1 MNLVVIGA
9 NHAGTAAIN
18 TILDN
23 YPQEKV
29 TVFDQNN
36 NISFLGC
43 GMALWIGRQISG
55 PGGLFY
61 ASPEQ
66 FERKGATVYLETT
79 VDAIDFAGKTVYA
92 TGKDGEKICQPYDKL
107 ILATGSLP
115 IRLDIPGMDL
125 ENVQFVKLFQDA
137 EAVVKKLTDPDIQN
151 VTVVGGGYIGVELV
165 EAFVRNGRK
174 ARLIDLAETCLSGY
188 YDRDFCNRMA
198 ENLSSHGV
206 ELRFGQTVTSLQGK
220 DGKVTQVVTDKGSYD
235 TDMVV
240 FAIGFKPN
248 TALGSGHLEL
258 LRGAYHVDRCQQTSD
273 PDVYAVGDCATIYN
287 NAKRADDYIALAT
300 NAVRSG
306 ILAAHNACGSH
317 VESPGVQ
324 GSNGISIWGLN
335 LFSTGLTVA
344 KAKEAGF
351 DAKSTEYT
359 DWQKAGFMESG
370 NTKTTCRI
378 VYDAQSREVLGAQLI
393 SDYDVSM
400 GLHMFSLA
408 IQERITIDKLKL
420 LDLFF
425 LPHFNQPYN
434 YITMAALQAE

>member
-79 VDAIDFAGKTVYA
+79 VDAIDFAGKTVHA

-151 VTVVGGGYIGVELV
+151 LS
-165 EAFVRNGRK
+165 
-174 ARLIDLAETCLSGY
+174 LI
-188 YDRDFCNRMA
+188 
-198 ENLSSHGV
+198 H
-206 ELRFGQTVTSLQGK
+206 
-220 DGKVTQVVTDKGSYD
+220 
-235 TDMVV
+235 
-240 FAIGFKPN
+240 I
-248 TALGSGHLEL
+248 
-258 LRGAYHVDRCQQTSD
+258 
-273 PDVYAVGDCATIYN
+273 
-287 NAKRADDYIALAT
+287 
-300 NAVRSG
+300 
-306 ILAAHNACGSH
+306 
-317 VESPGVQ
+317 
-324 GSNGISIWGLN
+324 
-335 LFSTGLTVA
+335 
-344 KAKEAGF
+344 
-351 DAKSTEYT
+351 
-359 DWQKAGFMESG
+359 
-370 NTKTTCRI
+370 
-378 VYDAQSREVLGAQLI
+378 
-393 SDYDVSM
+393 
-400 GLHMFSLA
+400 
-408 IQERITIDKLKL
+408 
-420 LDLFF
+420 
-425 LPHFNQPYN
+425 
-434 YITMAALQAE
+434 